1 MCHHG
6 REPSLRGTIQAGYG
20 WVVDQFEALLVNGE
34 RRRLELPAHTGTVG
48 NALARLDDW
57 IVTADG
63 GWVNKHHIVEVRP
76 LPPSG
81 EDGASAIQNEAGEAA
96 DSSASVT

>member
-1 MCHHG
+1 M
-6 REPSLRGTIQAGYG
+6 IQAGYG
-20 WVVDQFEALLVNGE
+20 CVVDQLQALLVNGE
-34 RRRLELPAHTGTVG
+34 RRRLELPAHTGTLG

-57 IVTADG
+57 VETADG

-81 EDGASAIQNEAGEAA
+81 KQGASVIQNEAGEAA